1 MPKSRFLGPSVVLAL
16 ALVAGHPAARERDPD
31 EGSRAQE
38 RMERD
43 MAREAHRAEERGA
56 RLEEERSRIG
66 ERAMREPEKTAEDLA
81 RLEADTIEE
90 ERKTGEELAKI
101 TGDFEE
107 ESAKEAEDAA
117 EEEAE
122 EAEEAEE
129 EAAELAERGGDG
141 GSSWGSSHLIRD
153 LGESEG
159 AEHDERGFPVRRGEL
174 VGIDLPP
181 ATIDAA
187 RARGFAVI
195 ERRRLESLEREV
207 IRISAPEGM
216 TATEALGAIHAI
228 DPAAVVDYVHYYG
241 LNLTAGERGKRLRGS
256 VPPPAPRD
264 TAPLAVGV
272 IDTAIASHPGLAQA
286 RILPWQDGAQPG
298 APTAH
303 GTAVASLIAGEGR
316 ATIYSA
322 NIFRGSPDRPFTSAD
337 VIAEALEWTLS
348 QNVQTIN
355 MSLAGPRNAIL
366 DRLIRDAL
374 ARGRSVV
381 AAAGN
386 GGPTAP
392 PAYPAAVPGVIA
404 VTAVDRD
411 NRVYRY
417 ANRGRY
423 ITVAAQGVDVV
434 AARAPGGYARFSG
447 TSFATPHVAGWL
459 ARCRAGGQPATTCNE
474 RLRRAARDLGEAGH
488 DETYGFGVID

>member
-1 MPKSRFLGPSVVLAL
+1 
-16 ALVAGHPAARERDPD
+16 
-31 EGSRAQE
+31 
-38 RMERD
+38 
-43 MAREAHRAEERGA
+43 
-56 RLEEERSRIG
+56 
-66 ERAMREPEKTAEDLA
+66 
-81 RLEADTIEE
+81 
-90 ERKTGEELAKI
+90 
-101 TGDFEE
+101 
-107 ESAKEAEDAA
+107 
-117 EEEAE
+117 
-122 EAEEAEE
+122 
-129 EAAELAERGGDG
+129 
-141 GSSWGSSHLIRD
+141 
-153 LGESEG
+153 
-159 AEHDERGFPVRRGEL
+159 AEHDKDGFAVRRGEL

-187 RARGFAVI
+187 RARGFRVI

-216 TATEALGAIHAI
+216 TATEARDTIHAI

-241 LNLTAGERGKRLRGS
+241 LNLTAGEHGKRVRGA
-256 VPPPAPRD
+256 VPTARD
-264 TAPLAVGV
+264 AGPLAVGV
-272 IDTAIASHPGLAQA
+272 IDTAIASHPGLANA
-286 RILPWQDGAQPG
+286 RILPWQDGVQPG

-322 NIFRGSPDRPFTSAD
+322 NIFRGSPGRPFTSAD
-337 VIAEALEWTLS
+337 VIAEALEWTMA
-348 QNVQTIN
+348 QHVQTIN

-374 ARGRSVV
+374 ARGHSVV

-392 PAYPAAVPGVIA
+392 PAYPAAVPGVVA
-404 VTAVDRD
+404 VTAVDKD

-423 ITVAAQGVDVV
+423 ITVAAQGVDVI
-434 AARAPGGYARFSG
+434 AAHAPGGFARFSG

-459 ARCRAGGQPATTCNE
+459 ARCRAAGHSAPACTE
-474 RLRRAARDLGEAGH
+474 RLRHAARDLGEVGP
-488 DETYGFGVID
+488 DETYGFGVIE